1 MAINVKFS
9 IDTGN
14 VPSNYTLSLKNVS
27 KNTTKTIDTVN
38 NVDFGSATKVEDY
51 EVTIPKGF
59 YPTRVAMG
67 ISPSIITQEMPMTWT
82 ESTRVLTFKAPN
94 SALVSYGGNS
104 YGFIYLAKEPDDT
117 LVRLNV
123 SLGTGVTS
131 NVKTTPEFPKGVHH
145 FKFDVVEGKRFVDN
159 RVIVSV
165 TGEADQYFTG
175 STENARTIEFDFDV
189 QKVTT
194 MIANSE
200 DIPETRIAFTENLAS
215 GITSNTG
222 GSSNNFPKGS
232 FDFELNI
239 SNTFKMFET
248 DGRENEVKL
257 VQGSTTYHKTLK
269 PYQNSISFSEDI
281 QEDFSLVAGIKD
293 KPLGK
298 LTTHLT
304 RCSSDWDG
312 VRESFPYGA
321 WDITFKA
328 DENTVFQVNG
338 KLIMTDPATNEII
351 YEDTIRPTNAT
362 QFTYTL
368 DNDLGGLAGNIEVFM
383 MATSTIVQASSF
395 LRVYNV
401 TDEEMTQVAQD
412 RYITGMDDGH
422 LEILVDKGKNIVRI
436 MNIPFEIPED
446 MLTPSTIKLGVY
458 NTGIQSN
465 ELSDYRVS
473 FDIGTISVPHKYN
486 NVLDFVNT
494 ELELY
499 LPYTD
504 PIILEPNYVIGR
516 DIRVEYF
523 MNMYNGDVDINV
535 YSSLIPDIP
544 FITKSTNISMNIP
557 FLPTEIYGVEQSNNL
572 AELTNNNVTKA
583 QIHVKRN
590 VPVINEFGIP
600 VNATDTLDKF
610 TGYSEVT
617 NIKLNSRAD
626 RAEQA
631 EIKSLLANGVI
642 LP

>member
-1 MAINVKFS
+1 MATANVFMRVQGAPDLPQITINGGWGQIGVNF
-9 IDTGN
+9 
-14 VPSNYTLSLKNVS
+14 PS
-27 KNTTKTIDTVN
+27 
-38 NVDFGSATKVEDY
+38 SAQV
-51 EVTIPKGF
+51 VQSS
-59 YPTRVAMG
+59 PTRVTFNLPASHANYVPVSMTWSRTATG
-67 ISPSIITQEMPMTWT
+67 SQTDVTSSLSFTESSRLVITQVPVTQNT
-82 ESTRVLTFKAPN
+82 TV
-94 SALVSYGGNS
+94 GGNGYYTINIAPKS
-104 YGFIYLAKEPDDT
+104 SND
-117 LVRLNV
+117 VR
-123 SLGTGVTS
+123 
-131 NVKTTPEFPKGVHH
+131 
-145 FKFDVVEGKRFVDN
+145 
-159 RVIVSV
+159 
-165 TGEADQYFTG
+165 
-175 STENARTIEFDFDV
+175 
-189 QKVTT
+189 
-194 MIANSE
+194 
-200 DIPETRIAFTENLAS
+200 FTETLAS

-222 GSSNNFPKGS
+222 GSSNNFPKGVTNFKLDIAS
-232 FDFELNI
+232 
-239 SNTFKMFET
+239 TFNMFET

-257 VQGSTTYHKTLK
+257 VQGSTTYYKTVK
-269 PYQNSISFSEDI
+269 PYQNTIEFTADI
-281 QEDFSLVAGIKD
+281 QEDFSLVAGIKT

-304 RCSSDWDG
+304 RCSSDWDN
-312 VRESFPYGA
+312 VRENFPYGV
-321 WDITFKA
+321 WSITFTA

-338 KLIMTDPATNEII
+338 KLIMTDPTTNEII

-368 DNDLGGLAGNIEVFM
+368 DNDLGGFAGNVEVFM

-412 RYITGMDDGH
+412 RYITGMNDGH

-458 NTGIQSN
+458 NTGIMSN
-465 ELSDYRVS
+465 ELSDYRIS
-473 FDIGTISVPHKYN
+473 FDIGTISVPHKFN

-516 DIRVEYF
+516 DIRVEYL

-535 YSSLIPDIP
+535 YSSLIPEIP

-557 FLPTEIYGVEQSNNL
+557 FLPTEIYGIEQRNNL
-572 AELTNNNVTKA
+572 AELTNNNITKA

-610 TGYSEVT
+610 TGYSEIT

-631 EIKSLLANGVI
+631 EIKSLLARGVV